1 MKSKC
6 IKDINV
12 RPKTI
17 KILKETGKKL
27 HDIGFGNNFLDVTPK
42 AQVTKV
48 KINKLNFIKIK
59 NFCAS
64 KGTINRIK
72 RQPTEWEKIFAN
84 HVPDKGLISRL
95 YKQLLQLNNNNKTT
109 D

>member
-1 MKSKC
+1 M
-6 IKDINV
+6 
-12 RPKTI
+12 
-17 KILKETGKKL
+17 KETGKKL

-64 KGTINRIK
+64 KGTINRMK

-84 HVPDKGLISRL
+84 NMTDKGLIAKI
-95 YKQLLQLNNNNKTT
+95 YKQLNSIQQKETT
-109 D
+109 QSKNR